1 MNIAYKYVGTKDHH
15 LDILRQLSIRYT
27 QPGDLND
34 PHDCRPRIDPPLD
47 LGAYLHRT
55 VQNLPDGDRLLS
67 LHPMDLMVRLSHLE
81 RVYRM
86 KPFPLIANA
95 KKNWEER
102 FKQVGV
108 LSLAKTNSNQ
118 TLWKRY
124 SDSSKGFTIGLNT
137 KLAPIAKTDRDA
149 DDEGGIRDVE
159 YVSKRIGVPLDQI
172 RDASCDLLFKKT
184 TKWAVEEEIRSI
196 RRLDYRDSEVRCAKT
211 GNRIC
216 LWRIDPEA
224 MVRIDIGA
232 CANVK
237 LRETILEI
245 VQSDRNLDHVA
256 VYQAGNLGHPDNK
269 MTFSRI
275 R

>member
-81 RVYRM
+81 RIYRM

-137 KLAPIAKTDRDA
+137 NPI
-149 DDEGGIRDVE
+149 GP
-159 YVSKRIGVPLDQI
+159 VSWGSV
-172 RDASCDLLFKKT
+172 
-184 TKWAVEEEIRSI
+184 
-196 RRLDYRDSEVRCAKT
+196 
-211 GNRIC
+211 G
-216 LWRIDPEA
+216 
-224 MVRIDIGA
+224 
-232 CANVK
+232 
-237 LRETILEI
+237 
-245 VQSDRNLDHVA
+245 
-256 VYQAGNLGHPDNK
+256 
-269 MTFSRI
+269 
-275 R
+275 